1 MALAPPPPHQRA
13 TLIPL
18 TRPKTHEWY
27 APNQG
32 VFAPGTF
39 SKGNKFKFSRDF
51 SSFLFGRT
59 TFYMQKKKTEILIH
73 ILRKCTQAL
82 AVVFWWSYERVLILI
97 ISTLIHSPGI
107 HTGAHLV
114 NFRRFSTNY
123 SFDCTDLNFAS
134 HPNQVRSRIW
144 FSLHIFYS
152 VSVHSVYTT
161 TPSLH

>member
-39 SKGNKFKFSRDF
+39 SKGNKLNFSRDF

-59 TFYMQKKKTEILIH
+59 TFYMQKTTQNRNINSYTEKMYASTCCRFLVK
-73 ILRKCTQAL
+73 LRAC
-82 AVVFWWSYERVLILI
+82 VDINHFHPHSFSRDSHWS
-97 ISTLIHSPGI
+97 
-107 HTGAHLV
+107 A
-114 NFRRFSTNY
+114 FSE
-123 SFDCTDLNFAS
+123 F
-134 HPNQVRSRIW
+134 QE
-144 FSLHIFYS
+144 IFYQ
-152 VSVHSVYTT
+152 
-161 TPSLH
+161 LQL